1 MEKDKA
7 IALNNEGARHFLNQA
22 FDKAIDC
29 YNKAHAIDPNNTSIL
44 NNLGLYHHQ
53 QNNFDEAIGFF
64 EKALLITSK
73 PHFLINIGNAL
84 AMKGEFEL
92 AWNRYMDCS
101 EQFPEHQNAK
111 ISLAKLATHLGE
123 FEKAVHFWQEIIK
136 ENPNGQFKTA
146 LAKVFIKA
154 KQWEKALEVL
164 SPIDATASEGE
175 IWFMI
180 GQCEF
185 QLKNYGLA
193 EKAFKS
199 ALAEA
204 PDNIGFRHYL
214 AMNYLAMGQ
223 VSLGLDHLKK
233 SHRLD
238 PENPA
243 ILTDIGVVY
252 LSTGERDTA
261 AHWLNKALGQQ
272 PDFEKA
278 LHYTSLMKQIKSTH
292 PKQN

>member
-1 MEKDKA
+1 V
-7 IALNNEGARHFLNQA
+7 LNNEGARHFLNQA
-22 FDKAIDC
+22 FDKAEAC
-29 YNKAHAIDPNNTSIL
+29 YQKGYALDPENTSIL
-44 NNLGLYHHQ
+44 NNLGLFYHQ
-53 QNNFDEAIGFF
+53 QKDYDQAILFF
-64 EKALLITSK
+64 EKALEIAQK

-92 AWNRYMDCS
+92 ARNRFLACS

-111 ISLAKLATHLGE
+111 ISLAKLATHLKE
-123 FEKAVHFWQEIIK
+123 FEKAAQYWQKIVS
-136 ENPNGQFKTA
+136 ENPEGQFMEE
-146 LAKVFIKA
+146 LAKVFMQL
-154 KQWEKALEVL
+154 KQWEKAHELLVA
-164 SPIDATASEGE
+164 IDPNTGEGE

-193 EKAFKS
+193 EKALKS

-204 PDNIGFRHYL
+204 PDNITFRHYL

-223 VSLGLDHLKK
+223 VASGLDHLKK
-233 SHRLD
+233 NHRLD

-243 ILTDIGVVY
+243 VLTDIGVVY
-252 LSTGERDTA
+252 LSKGEQDTA
-261 AHWLNKALGQQ
+261 ADWLDKALELQ

-278 LHYTSLMKQIKSTH
+278 LHYKSLMKQMKSA
-292 PKQN
+292 KSGQN